1 VKVRILGLALLVG
14 LVSRPALATSV
25 SIEPPPSIV
34 TQGDTFFVDIAVAG
48 AVDLVSFQ
56 FDLTFDPAI
65 LSANDPVLEGT
76 FLSNVGGT
84 SFFPGFVDNS
94 AGTISFVANVLTGN
108 DPFGANGGG
117 VLARVSFNAIGTGSA
132 ALSVTPGPFGSLVRD
147 ANGELVVDDDPNSPF
162 FGLFVVAFDDQIPAA
177 DGAVRVEA
185 PTASDVPEPSTLALI
200 GTGLVAAVRR
210 RRANRAA

>member
-1 VKVRILGLALLVG
+1 MKVRILGLALLVG

-25 SIEPPPSIV
+25 SIQPPAGAV
-34 TQGDTFFVDIAVAG
+34 TQGDTFFVDILVAG
-48 AVDLVSFQ
+48 ASDLVSFQ
-56 FDLTFDPAI
+56 FDLTFDEAI

-76 FLSNVGGT
+76 FLSNIGGT
-84 SFFPGFVDNS
+84 AFFPGFVDNS
-94 AGTISFVANVLTGN
+94 AGTISFVANALTGN
-108 DPFGANGGG
+108 DPGASGGG

-147 ANGELVVDDDPNSPF
+147 ANGDLVLDDDPNSPF

-177 DGAVRVEA
+177 DDAVRVVA
-185 PTASDVPEPSTLALI
+185 PTGSEVPEPSTMVLI
-200 GTGLVAAVRR
+200 GSGLAAVYRR

>member
-1 VKVRILGLALLVG
+1 VKVRILGLVLLAG

-25 SIEPPPSIV
+25 SIEPPPSTV

-56 FDLTFDPAI
+56 FDLAFDPAI

-132 ALSVTPGPFGSLVRD
+132 ALSVTPGPFGSLFRD
-147 ANGELVVDDDPNSPF
+147 ENGDLVEDES
-162 FGLFVVAFDDQIPAA
+162 GLFVVAFDEQIPPVT
-177 DGAVRVEA
+177 GAVTADA
-185 PTASDVPEPSTLALI
+185 PPAGSEVPEPSTLLLI
-200 GTGLVAAVRR
+200 GGGLAAAVRR